1 MKLFVVDWF
10 TTDGYDET
18 SYGVELFYDAA
29 KAEEWAIEEKAAF
42 KSDEDNKYEDFHYQ
56 VYEKEVK

>member
-1 MKLFVVDWF
+1 MKLFVVDWY
-10 TTDGYDET
+10 TTDGMDET

-29 KAEEWAIEEKAAF
+29 KAEEWAIEEKKYFESF
-42 KSDEDNKYEDFHYQ
+42 KYNVGENYHYQ